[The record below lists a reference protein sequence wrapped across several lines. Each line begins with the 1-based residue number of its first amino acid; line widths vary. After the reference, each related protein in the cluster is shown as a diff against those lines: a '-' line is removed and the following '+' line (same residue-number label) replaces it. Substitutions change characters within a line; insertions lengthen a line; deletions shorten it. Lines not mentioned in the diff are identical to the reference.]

1 MDSEEVTA
9 EEVRRATDACLRLLA
24 VRARSRHELLMA
36 LERKGF
42 SEPVRKT
49 ALEQVEGWG
58 YLDDERFARERAE
71 VLLQRG
77 RYGPQAVLQRL
88 EAHGLSR
95 EAASAAV
102 ATASGAVEFDAE
114 AAARQVLERRG
125 LLGRKLE
132 PKEQARAGRLLVSRG
147 FSEDVIRRILGDAV
161 LEPSG
166 PDD

>member
-1 MDSEEVTA
+1 MDSEDSTP
-9 EEVRRATDACLRLLA
+9 EEVRRATDACLRLLSA
-24 VRARSRHELLMA
+24 RARSRHELLTV

-42 SEPVRKT
+42 SEPVREK
-49 ALEQVEGWG
+49 ALAQVEGWG
-58 YLDDERFARERAE
+58 YLDDERFARERAA

-77 RYGPQAVLQRL
+77 KYGPRAVQQRL

-95 EAASAAV
+95 EAASEAV
-102 ATASGAVEFDAE
+102 ATASGEVEFDAE

-132 PKEQARAGRLLVSRG
+132 PKEAARAGRLLFSRG
-147 FSEDVIRRILGDAV
+147 FSSDVIQRVLGDAA

-166 PDD
+166 PED

>member
-1 MDSEEVTA
+1 MDSEQA
-9 EEVRRATDACLRLLA
+9 PPEEVERATNVCLRLLA
-24 VRARSRHELLMA
+24 VRARSRHELLTA

-42 SEPVRKT
+42 SEPVRT
-49 ALEQVEGWG
+49 AALEKVQGFG
-58 YLDDERFARERAE
+58 YLDDERFARERAA

-77 RYGPQAVLQRL
+77 RYGPGAVQQRL
-88 EAHGLSR
+88 QAHGLSR

-102 ATASGAVEFDAE
+102 SSASGTVEFDAE

-132 PKEQARAGRLLVSRG
+132 PKEHARAGRLLASRG
-147 FSEDVIRRILGDAV
+147 FSEDVIQRVLGDAT

-166 PDD
+166 LDD

>member
-1 MDSEEVTA
+1 MDSEQA
-9 EEVRRATDACLRLLA
+9 PPEEVERATNVCLRLLA
-24 VRARSRHELLMA
+24 VRARSQHELLTA

-42 SEPVRKT
+42 SEPVRT
-49 ALEQVEGWG
+49 AALEKVQGFG
-58 YLDDERFARERAE
+58 FLDDERFARERAA

-77 RYGPQAVLQRL
+77 RYGPQAVQQRL

-102 ATASGAVEFDAE
+102 ASASDTVEFDAE
-114 AAARQVLERRG
+114 AAARQVLEQRG

-132 PKEQARAGRLLVSRG
+132 PKEHARAGRLLVSRG
-147 FSEDVIRRILGDAV
+147 FSEDVIQRVLGDAT

-166 PDD
+166 LDD

>member
-1 MDSEEVTA
+1 MDSEQA
-9 EEVRRATDACLRLLA
+9 PPEEVERATNVCLRLLA
-24 VRARSRHELLMA
+24 VRARSRHELLTA

-42 SEPVRKT
+42 SEPVRT
-49 ALEQVEGWG
+49 AALEKVQGFG
-58 YLDDERFARERAE
+58 FLDDERFARERAA

-77 RYGPQAVLQRL
+77 RYGPQAVQQRL
-88 EAHGLSR
+88 QAHGLSQ

-102 ATASGAVEFDAE
+102 SSASGTVEFDAE

-125 LLGRKLE
+125 LLGRKLG
-132 PKEQARAGRLLVSRG
+132 PKEHARAGRLLVSRG
-147 FSEDVIRRILGDAV
+147 FSEDVIQRVLGDAT

>member
-1 MDSEEVTA
+1 MDSEDATP
-9 EEVRRATDACLRLLA
+9 EEVRRATDVCLRLLA
-24 VRARSRHELLMA
+24 VRGRSRHELLTA

-42 SEPVRKT
+42 SEPVRNT
-49 ALEQVEGWG
+49 ALEQVRSWG
-58 YLDDERFARERAE
+58 YLDDARFARERAA

-77 RYGPQAVLQRL
+77 KYGPRAVQQRL

-95 EAASAAV
+95 EESRAAV
-102 ATASGAVEFDAE
+102 AAASGTVEFDAE
-114 AAARQVLERRG
+114 ASARQVLERRG
-125 LLGRKLE
+125 LAGRTLE

-147 FSEDVIRRILGDAV
+147 FSEDVIQRVLGDAT